1 LSNNCAIIIGIILQL
16 IGAAYIVVQSFRT
29 TRKLQNYSAPGTIT
43 YGNVAQVIEA
53 LANELSSQFFQQLVG
68 FVFLLAGSAFQ
79 LYVAL
84 SA

>member
-1 LSNNCAIIIGIILQL
+1 MSNNCAIIIGIALQL

-29 TRKLQNYSAPGTIT
+29 TRKLQNYSTSGTTT
-43 YGNVAQVIEA
+43 YGNVAEAIEA
-53 LANELSSQFFQQLVG
+53 LAKELSSQFFQQLVG

-79 LYVAL
+79 LYAAL